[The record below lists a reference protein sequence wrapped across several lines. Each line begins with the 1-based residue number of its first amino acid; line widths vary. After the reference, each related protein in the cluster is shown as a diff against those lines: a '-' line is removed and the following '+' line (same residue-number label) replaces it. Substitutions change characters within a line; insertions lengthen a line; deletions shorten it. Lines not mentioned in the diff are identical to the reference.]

1 MPKKKKSEEQIIPI
15 KIKKTSNKEE
25 EAFWQDLPPEKKEPK
40 IKEEI
45 KEIEKKLHL
54 EPSKKKKQIKSIK
67 KISLSKEK
75 KHSLR
80 SLKFTLITL
89 GAIILFFIILFLFVL
104 RPLWAEKYLEEGD
117 KEYNLQRFTYA
128 LQNYQKAL
136 ILKPHD
142 SEILLKLSKLYWQK
156 GLYNEANSFAQK
168 ALNYNQKNAEIY
180 FILGKAEIANQNYL
194 DAEKY
199 LLKSKEIAPNYLEI
213 YPSLAFAQIALNKKE
228 EAQKNN
234 ERIFLEM
241 PDNPEVINNLF
252 ILEVINQNF
261 DQAQEALR
269 KLELLKNHQNEQRI
283 KEKLEFIEK
292 IKNQS
297 PESPYFHALLG
308 NFYLQNNLN
317 SLAIESFNRALIA
330 NKDYRDAYL
339 GLAEIYLKQKDY
351 SKAQINLKKAE
362 EIDSVYGLTDYLWSK
377 FYADQN
383 NWTKAQDYLEQA
395 IIKGYDNFS
404 SRTKLAEIYLLKENW
419 SKALEQYLKIT
430 ESQNNLEI
438 WERII
443 WLWGDKMNEQNQAL
457 DKAKKIV
464 EENPENVLAYNIL
477 GEAYL
482 YSNQLLEAQEA
493 FNQALSIDNN
503 FALTY
508 YNLGL
513 LYLKKNNS
521 PQAEDNFVKAA
532 DLDKKGNICNQSYQ
546 KIKELNN

>member
-1 MPKKKKSEEQIIPI
+1 MPKKKKSEERIIPI
-15 KIKKTSNKEE
+15 KIKKTSHKEE
-25 EAFWQDLPPEKKEPK
+25 ESFWQDLPSEKKEPK
-40 IKEEI
+40 LKEEI
-45 KEIEKKLHL
+45 KVIEKKLHL
-54 EPSKKKKQIKSIK
+54 EPSKKKKEFRSVK

-75 KHSLR
+75 KY
-80 SLKFTLITL
+80 SLKPLKFSLVVLGTLIL
-89 GAIILFFIILFLFVL
+89 SLVILFFSVL
-104 RPLWAEKYLEEGD
+104 RPLWTRKYLEEGN

-136 ILKPHD
+136 ILNPYN

-180 FILGKAEIANQNYL
+180 FILGETEIVNQNYSE
-194 DAEKY
+194 AEKY
-199 LLKSKEIAPNYLEI
+199 LLKAKEIAPNYLEI
-213 YPSLAFAQIALNKKE
+213 YPPLAFAQIALNKKE

-234 ERIFLEM
+234 ERAFLET
-241 PDNPEVINNLF
+241 PENFEVIYNLF
-252 ILEVINQNF
+252 ILEVMNHNF
-261 DQAQEALR
+261 DQAQEALQ
-269 KLELLKNHQNEQRI
+269 KLELLKNYQSEQRI
-283 KEKLEFIEK
+283 KENLEFIEK

-297 PESPYFHALLG
+297 SESPYFHVLLG

-317 SLAIESFNRALIA
+317 SLALESFNKALII
-330 NKDYRDAYL
+330 NKNYRDAYL
-339 GLAEIYLKQKDY
+339 GLAEIYLQQKDY

-362 EIDSVYGLTDYLWSK
+362 EIDSVYGLTDYLWSR

-443 WLWGDKMNEQNQAL
+443 WLWSDKMNKQNQAL

-521 PQAEDNFVKAA
+521 PQAEDNFIKAA
-532 DLDKKGNICNQSYQ
+532 DLDKKGNICNRSYQ
-546 KIKELNN
+546 KIKELSN